1 MTKSAFFMP
10 KSATNSREKESER
23 VKQIKSYS
31 ERVPIKEAAHL
42 LGMSPH
48 GVRILMQ
55 KKAANIGFIVE
66 NAEKKTYVILRE
78 RLNRVIGKETK

>member
-1 MTKSAFFMP
+1 MRKC
-10 KSATNSREKESER
+10 ESER
-23 VKQIKSYS
+23 V
-31 ERVPIKEAAHL
+31 PLKEAAQL

-55 KKAANIGFIVE
+55 KKAVNIGFVVE

-78 RLNRVIGKETK
+78 RLNRVIGKELK